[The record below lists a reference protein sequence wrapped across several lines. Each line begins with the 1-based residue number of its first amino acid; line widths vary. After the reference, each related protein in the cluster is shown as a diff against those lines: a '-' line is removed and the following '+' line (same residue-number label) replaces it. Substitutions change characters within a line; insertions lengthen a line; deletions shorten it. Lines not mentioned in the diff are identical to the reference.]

1 MPSSPRHVPVSSLVT
16 RHMEPADTEEE
27 INLGFVFMGIIIKGT
42 HSAHPTNPQNARLH
56 IVAKEG
62 TLVKEITI

>member
-1 MPSSPRHVPVSSLVT
+1 MQCFYRMLTSISIEET
-16 RHMEPADTEEE
+16 ADTEEE

-62 TLVKEITI
+62 TLVDFPNRQ